1 MRIYQTILRLVCI
14 LSAIF
19 PVFYLGAQNYDES
32 TIPDY
37 RLPKMLID
45 NQGRAVQSAEQW
57 SQIRRNEILAL
68 FEEYMYGKVPDFE
81 YKTEIYRRRLDTDLP
96 QATQEEV
103 AIAISTG
110 KGRIRLNMLLT
121 LPKSSSRV
129 PIFLGLNFHGNHVT
143 SENDQVSMTSNYVIN
158 NSSLGITKN
167 LAGKAQRG
175 KRASRWPVEL
185 ILKKGYGLATIHC
198 GDIDPDIDDGFR
210 NGAHALFG
218 DTPASNQWGTI
229 AAWAWGLSRA
239 MDYLVTDD
247 RINPDQVAVIG
258 HSRLGK
264 AALWA
269 GALDNRFALVISNN
283 SGCGGAA
290 LSRRRIGETVKAIN
304 TSFPHWFC
312 GNFHQYNDRED
323 ELPIDQHMLIAL
335 IAPRPVYVASATEDR
350 WADPKGEYM
359 SLQLASPVFE
369 FTQSEVMGRTNPPA
383 ADTPDWQGNQGYHL
397 RTGKHDITAYDWEQ
411 YLEFAD
417 QKMRD

>member
-1 MRIYQTILRLVCI
+1 MRIFQNIIRLICI

-19 PVFYLGAQNYDES
+19 PVCNLGAQNYDES
-32 TIPDY
+32 KIPNY
-37 RLPKMLID
+37 KLPNLMVQND
-45 NQGRAVQSAEQW
+45 GGAVQSAEQW
-57 SQIRRNEILAL
+57 SQRRNEILAL
-68 FEEYMYGKVPDFE
+68 FEEHMYGKAPDFE

-103 AIAISTG
+103 AIAISTD

-129 PIFLGLNFHGNHVT
+129 PIFLGLNFLGNHVT

-167 LAGKAQRG
+167 FAGKEQRG
-175 KRASRWPVEL
+175 KRASRWPVEM
-185 ILKKGYGLATIHC
+185 ILEKGYGLATIHC

-218 DTPASNQWGTI
+218 TQPAPNQWGTI

-264 AALWA
+264 ASLWA
-269 GALDNRFALVISNN
+269 GALDSRFALVISND

-290 LSRRRIGETVKAIN
+290 LSRRRIGETVAAIN

-312 GNFHQYNDRED
+312 KNFHQYNDNED

-359 SLQLASPVFE
+359 SLQLASPVYE
-369 FTQSEVMGRTNPPA
+369 FTQSEVIEMASPPM
-383 ADTPDWQGNQGYHL
+383 ADTPQWRGNQGYHL
-397 RTGKHDITAYDWEQ
+397 RTGKHDITPYDWEK